1 MIIAVTVKPN
11 SGKSQVDVAK
21 DGSLIVRLKSAPVDG
36 KANEELVKV
45 LAKHFG
51 VIQRAIVIKNGAN
64 GRKKI
69 VEILGE

>member
-1 MIIAVTVKPN
+1 MKIAVTVKPN
-11 SGKSQVDVAK
+11 SGKSQVDEAK
-21 DGSLIVRLKSAPVDG
+21 GGSLIVRLKSAPVDG
-36 KANEELVKV
+36 KANEELVKI